1 MNTLLDSVFLEK
13 NREDQNYAE
22 MKTLLESVFF

>member
-13 NREDQNYAE
+13 NREDRNYAE